1 MLAETCGNAS
11 AILARMGVVTRRVI
25 ESAPQLRIIAR
36 HGIGVDAVDL
46 DAATEYGIPVTTTGS
61 INAGAVAEYAFAMLL
76 GLARK
81 IPEAHESMRRGVWS
95 RENLIGYELAGKTMG
110 IIGLG
115 AIGTFVARQAL
126 GFRMK
131 VIAQDPASRP
141 PADLDIEMTDRE
153 DLLRRSDVVSLHM
166 RLTEDTRRTLDA
178 TSIAKLK
185 PGVLVVNTARGELIH
200 EAALIDGLRSGHI
213 GGAAIDVYEQEPLP
227 VDSPLRSMPNVLLSP
242 HVAAQTEESRKLVA
256 IAAAEAIL
264 EAIAGRRPKYVY
276 NPAAY
281 EAGRKPAA
289 SAV

>member
-1 MLAETCGNAS
+1 
-11 AILARMGVVTRRVI
+11 
-25 ESAPQLRIIAR
+25 
-36 HGIGVDAVDL
+36 
-46 DAATEYGIPVTTTGS
+46 
-61 INAGAVAEYAFAMLL
+61 
-76 GLARK
+76 
-81 IPEAHESMRRGVWS
+81 MRRGAWS

-131 VIAQDPASRP
+131 VVAQDPVARP

-178 TSIAKLK
+178 TSIAHLK
-185 PGVLVVNTARGELIH
+185 PGVLVVNTARGELID

-264 EAIAGRRPKYVY
+264 DAIAGRRPKYVY

-281 EAGRKPAA
+281 EAGRSPAA